1 MIKLMM
7 RGINNTKSCFLMQP
21 SKKLDEGKMMLLLR
35 VRVED
40 TQSMTRVQDDI
51 IKSQTAHVK
60 ITN

>member
-1 MIKLMM
+1 
-7 RGINNTKSCFLMQP
+7 MQP

>member
-7 RGINNTKSCFLMQP
+7 RGINNTKSWFLMQP